1 MRTQTECFTIF
12 PEFGKFN
19 YVLIGTTGIALAA
32 VLIEMIG
39 ISFVLPVS
47 ECDLTLTSRD
57 KGVLSGVGFVGK
69 ATICSHVYLL
79 GKYI

>member
-1 MRTQTECFTIF
+1 M
-12 PEFGKFN
+12 
-19 YVLIGTTGIALAA
+19 LIGVIGISLAA

-57 KGVLSGVGFVGK
+57 KGVLSGIGFVGK
-69 ATICSHVYLL
+69 IT
-79 GKYI
+79 KYCVSFWVVLPPEGVLP